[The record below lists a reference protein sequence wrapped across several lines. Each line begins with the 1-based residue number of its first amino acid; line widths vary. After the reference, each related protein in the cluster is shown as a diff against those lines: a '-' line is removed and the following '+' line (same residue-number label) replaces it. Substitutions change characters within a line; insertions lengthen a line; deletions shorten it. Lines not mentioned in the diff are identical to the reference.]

1 MRILIH
7 LLFCLEA
14 KLSCLPTFIVVPH
27 TSSYGLAD
35 VAAFT
40 LVGVGL
46 VDGMEVAAPIQ
57 LAWSVG

>member
-1 MRILIH
+1 M
-7 LLFCLEA
+7 EP
-14 KLSCLPTFIVVPH
+14 CLPTFIVVPH